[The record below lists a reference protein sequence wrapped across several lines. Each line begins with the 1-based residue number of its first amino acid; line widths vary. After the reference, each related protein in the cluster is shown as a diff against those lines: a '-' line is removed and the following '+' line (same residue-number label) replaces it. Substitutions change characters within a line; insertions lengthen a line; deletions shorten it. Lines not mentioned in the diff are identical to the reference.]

1 MNKGKTEHLTK
12 ITKDIV
18 ISLCRES
25 HNPTDDGTGYVNSV
39 KSVLEGMKSYFEKQG
54 EGLEYQKIYEKIYS
68 FSKRIWIKDITEKRL
83 KESDKSVIE
92 KEALY
97 YDYCFE
103 HIYKKGDF
111 PL

>member
-1 MNKGKTEHLTK
+1 MDKGKKEHLTK
-12 ITKDIV
+12 MTKDIV

-25 HNPTDDGTGYVNSV
+25 QNFTDDGTGYVNSV
-39 KSVLEGMKSYFEKQG
+39 KAVLEGMKSYLEKQG
-54 EGLEYQKIYEKIYS
+54 EGLEYQNIYEKIYT
-68 FSKRIWIKDITEKRL
+68 FSKKIWIKEITENRL
-83 KESDKSVIE
+83 KESDRSLIE

>member
-1 MNKGKTEHLTK
+1 MDKGKKEHLTK
-12 ITKDIV
+12 MTKDIV

-25 HNPTDDGTGYVNSV
+25 HNFKDDGTGYVNSV
-39 KSVLEGMKSYFEKQG
+39 KSVLEGMKSYVQKHGEEK
-54 EGLEYQKIYEKIYS
+54 EYQDIYEKIYS
-68 FSKRIWIKDITEKRL
+68 FSKKIWIKDITENRL
-83 KESDKSVIE
+83 RETDKSLIE
-92 KEALY
+92 KENLY